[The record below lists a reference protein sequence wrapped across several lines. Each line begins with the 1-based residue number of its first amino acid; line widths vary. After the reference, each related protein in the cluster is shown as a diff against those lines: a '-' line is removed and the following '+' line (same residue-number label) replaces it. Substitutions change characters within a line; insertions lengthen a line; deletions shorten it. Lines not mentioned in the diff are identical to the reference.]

1 MHISLY
7 VFVVG
12 KEMDRMVTR
21 EEKVKRM
28 KGSWEKN
35 SYDGISRKGNGRQE
49 QLRK

>member
-28 KGSWEKN
+28 KGSWEKIIPMMVLAEKEMEDKN
-35 SYDGISRKGNGRQE
+35 N
-49 QLRK
+49 